1 MLPLRTKGFSRRQ
14 LFARAGLLGAAA
26 AASPLLQTH
35 YAWAADPAYTGD
47 TLVILSFRGGM
58 DGLSVVV
65 PHGDPAYAPQHGD
78 AFDTRREFLEKLEPL
93 ARQIVVELDEARS
106 VAARPR

>member
-1 MLPLRTKGFSRRQ
+1 MPRLRDKGFSRRQ

-65 PHGDPAYAPQHGD
+65 PHGDPAYHEL
-78 AFDTRREFLEKLEPL
+78 RR
-93 ARQIVVELDEARS
+93 RS
-106 VAARPR
+106 A